1 MRVPPRELG
10 QQTLAHA
17 IRSRSFPH
25 KIRVGISVTS
35 IVTSRVGMPCICAKS
50 MRVVPL
56 QPSKERTDV
65 DEDVWHWLAGLH
77 VNDTNVHQ
85 LLNRVRISDLT
96 GVAQVQ

>member
-1 MRVPPRELG
+1 
-10 QQTLAHA
+10 
-17 IRSRSFPH
+17 
-25 KIRVGISVTS
+25 
-35 IVTSRVGMPCICAKS
+35 